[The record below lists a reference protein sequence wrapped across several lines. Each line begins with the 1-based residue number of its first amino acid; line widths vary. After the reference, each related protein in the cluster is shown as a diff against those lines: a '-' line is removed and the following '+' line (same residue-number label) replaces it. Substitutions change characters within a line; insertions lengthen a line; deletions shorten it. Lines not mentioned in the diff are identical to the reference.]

1 MHSPLEIVEGQ
12 VLADD
17 EHLSLSY
24 GSVDTAEP
32 PLPTVARVS
41 APVEGIV
48 TLELLIDGSTTNHEE
63 ISAEVRRQ
71 VHWLFVEKGEP
82 SPWVYARY
90 HSTTSANI
98 YSLVHWSWV
107 PAQTTRPPN

>member
-32 PLPTVARVS
+32 PFPTVARVS

-48 TLELLIDGSTTNHEE
+48 TLELLIDGSAPVGLRPTLWPIPE
-63 ISAEVRRQ
+63 SA
-71 VHWLFVEKGEP
+71 HWLCYV
-82 SPWVYARY
+82 
-90 HSTTSANI
+90 
-98 YSLVHWSWV
+98 
-107 PAQTTRPPN
+107 RP